1 MIDYA
6 IKHPDKWGSALF
18 EHVEILVIT
27 MVISIIVAVLL
38 TIVILTSD
46 WVSRIFIYVFSIL
59 YSIPSLALFTIMI
72 PVTGLGTTTAIIVLI
87 LYNQY
92 ILLRH
97 FIAGLNHVEQPI
109 IEAATGLGMS
119 RMQILIQIRVPLA
132 IQTLFTGLRL
142 ASVSTI
148 GMATIAAFIN
158 AGGLGT
164 IFYDG
169 LRTMNI
175 DKILWGSIL
184 SAGLALATNTLFIQ
198 LEKRIYIGAGR

>member
-1 MIDYA
+1 M
-6 IKHPDKWGSALF
+6 
-18 EHVEILVIT
+18 
-27 MVISIIVAVLL
+27 
-38 TIVILTSD
+38 
-46 WVSRIFIYVFSIL
+46 
-59 YSIPSLALFTIMI
+59 FTIMI

-97 FIAGLNHVEQPI
+97 FIAGLNHVDEPI

-119 RMQILIQIRVPLA
+119 RLQILIQIRAPLA

-148 GMATIAAFIN
+148 GMVTIAAFIN

-164 IFYDG
+164 ILYDG

-184 SAGLALATNTLFIQ
+184 SAGLALKDKYIIHSVGKTNLYRSGEINCDEGSCT
-198 LEKRIYIGAGR
+198 GRCLCT